1 MSGLDRLAESERTEL
16 QKYVEE
22 LQLFVDTFAP
32 SSVAI
37 EEQEASAINESSP
50 NTLISITDRF
60 RSPASSVQSLGAILE
75 LGFILGC
82 DGYLVAKNAFSAEQ
96 VGSPDQTPATEVTF
110 SCSACEGEGMQDE
123 DDCESCGGEGE
134 ILFEL
139 NWDDA
144 GRVYPE
150 FVEF

>member
-1 MSGLDRLAESERTEL
+1 MSGLDRLGESERTEL

-32 SSVAI
+32 SSVAL

-50 NTLISITDRF
+50 NTVISITDRF

-110 SCSACEGEGMQDE
+110 TCSDCEGEGIQDD
-123 DDCESCGGEGE
+123 DDCDSCGGEGE
-134 ILFEL
+134 LLFEL